1 MSTFKDLYE
10 AMERTLWNSL
20 TKKLFSFM
28 LLFVV
33 NLGYLAIWMQQRAAV
48 EAALQAGGAAPATL
62 TGVAAAFDSGL
73 HWMLGLSA
81 LGGVLDMEQADE
93 AFIDRGPE
101 NSGFV
106 VEADGRPNPDLT
118 VPIVRLADMLGN

>member
-33 NLGYLAIWMQQRAAV
+33 NLGYLAIWMQ
-48 EAALQAGGAAPATL
+48 
-62 TGVAAAFDSGL
+62 
-73 HWMLGLSA
+73 
-81 LGGVLDMEQADE
+81 
-93 AFIDRGPE
+93 
-101 NSGFV
+101 
-106 VEADGRPNPDLT
+106 
-118 VPIVRLADMLGN
+118 